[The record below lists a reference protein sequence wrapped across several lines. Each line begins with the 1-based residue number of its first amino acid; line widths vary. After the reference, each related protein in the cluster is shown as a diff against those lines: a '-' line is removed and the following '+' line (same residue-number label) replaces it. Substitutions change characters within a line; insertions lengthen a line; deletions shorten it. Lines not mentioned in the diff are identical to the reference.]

1 MIATGI
7 PSPMWFE
14 KGICPLCWLREIAAI
29 KATRPGNKGLKAM
42 QALLSRRIAAYLS
55 MPDSIPPRERSTEK
69 LGRCR
74 RARTAGSECP
84 QPA

>member
-1 MIATGI
+1 
-7 PSPMWFE
+7 
-14 KGICPLCWLREIAAI
+14 
-29 KATRPGNKGLKAM
+29 M

-84 QPA
+84 QPAWQSSSVAYRTATRAQARSVAV